1 MDLSNVLAINEK
13 PGLYKLITKNKS
25 SFIVESLLDQKR
37 FPAFS
42 HDGISSLDNIA
53 IYTSEEDIFIEKIF
67 EIIYNKEN
75 GTSIQNIFSDNAKMK
90 SYFEEVLP
98 NYDKDRVYVSNI
110 KKVLLWYNIL
120 VENKILTQEAID
132 QANNQEEN
140 KESKGDGEVAP

>member
-13 PGLYKLITKNKS
+13 PGLYKLISKNKS

-53 IYTSEEDIFIEKIF
+53 IYTSKEDVFLEKIF
-67 EIIYNKEN
+67 EVMYNKEH
-75 GTSIQNIFSDNAKMK
+75 GEKIQNIFNDNAKMK

-98 NYDKDRVYVSNI
+98 NYDKERVYVSNI

-120 VENKILTQEAID
+120 VDNKILSPEAF
-132 QANNQEEN
+132 AEEK
-140 KESKGDGEVAP
+140 KEDKGDGEAAS